1 MIQDAAVG
9 VRRMA
14 CLWVFVAA
22 VTCVGWLVGC
32 QEPPPL
38 PPSTYRQADLSTPAG
53 ISGETLTAIWDRGN
67 LPDLSVHEGKKVA
80 IVMFEVEFVTSEWEA
95 LPWKPMKK
103 DEVEEKPEAKRA
115 RLETFRE
122 KTIAYPPGFPRKLTD
137 EMYALLVAE
146 MQKRGR
152 VVLPAEAVRG
162 SKVYAGL
169 KTFDGSQTMIMD
181 NAQRSDPD
189 VGYPSGILVCPGGGL
204 GLVYGTYKGPVEEA
218 AIAMLKELDADVA
231 AAVRIRV
238 SVFRGSAT
246 IERGSKVWLL
256 SRDAYGT
263 GVMRRSLASDSS
275 VLAREEFQV
284 VYPDRINIDGDAFA
298 AAIHKL
304 FPTVIGLAL
313 QPTPPPVPQ
322 K

>member
-1 MIQDAAVG
+1 MTQYAAVG
-9 VRRMA
+9 DRRA
-14 CLWVFVAA
+14 AGLSVVVAA
-22 VTCVGWLVGC
+22 VACVSWLVGC
-32 QEPPPL
+32 QAPPP
-38 PPSTYRQADLSTPAG
+38 PPSTYRQADLSTPTG
-53 ISGETLTAIWDRGN
+53 ISSEMLTALWDRGT

-95 LPWKPMKK
+95 LPWKPVKK

-115 RLETFRE
+115 RLETFRK
-122 KTIAYPPGFPRKLTD
+122 KTITYPSGFPRQLAD
-137 EMYALLVAE
+137 EMYATLVTE
-146 MQKRGR
+146 MEKRGR
-152 VVLPAEAVRG
+152 VVLPAAAVRG

-169 KTFDGSQTMIMD
+169 KTFDGSEAMIMD
-181 NAQRSDPD
+181 TAQRSDPD
-189 VGYPSGILVCPGGGL
+189 VGYPSGILICPGGGL
-204 GLVYGTYKGPVEEA
+204 GRVYGTYKGPVEEA

-263 GVMRRSLASDSS
+263 GVMQRSLASDTG
-275 VLAREEFQV
+275 VLTRQEFQV
-284 VYPDRINIDGDAFA
+284 VYPDNISVDGDAFA
-298 AAIHKL
+298 AVIRKL

-313 QPTPPPVPQ
+313 QPTPPVPQ
-322 K
+322 

>member
-1 MIQDAAVG
+1 MTQDAAAG
-9 VRRMA
+9 VRGVA
-14 CLWVFVAA
+14 GLWVIVAA
-22 VTCVGWLVGC
+22 VTCVGWLAGC

-38 PPSTYRQADLSTPAG
+38 PPSTYRQADLSTPTG
-53 ISGETLTAIWDRGN
+53 ISGETLTALWDRGN
-67 LPDLSVHEGKKVA
+67 LPDLSVHEGKKIA

-137 EMYALLVAE
+137 EMYASLVAE

-218 AIAMLKELDADVA
+218 AIALLKELDADVA

-263 GVMRRSLASDSS
+263 GVMRRSLASDGG
-275 VLAREEFQV
+275 VLAKEEFQV
-284 VYPDRINIDGDAFA
+284 VYPDRISVDGDAFA

-304 FPTVIGLAL
+304 FPAVIGLAL
-313 QPTPPPVPQ
+313 QPTPPPSPQ

>member
-1 MIQDAAVG
+1 
-9 VRRMA
+9 MA
-14 CLWVFVAA
+14 GLWVFVAA

-137 EMYALLVAE
+137 EMYASLVAE

-263 GVMRRSLASDSS
+263 GVMRRSLASDSG

-284 VYPDRINIDGDAFA
+284 VYPDRISVDGDAFA

-313 QPTPPPVPQ
+313 QPKPPPVPQ